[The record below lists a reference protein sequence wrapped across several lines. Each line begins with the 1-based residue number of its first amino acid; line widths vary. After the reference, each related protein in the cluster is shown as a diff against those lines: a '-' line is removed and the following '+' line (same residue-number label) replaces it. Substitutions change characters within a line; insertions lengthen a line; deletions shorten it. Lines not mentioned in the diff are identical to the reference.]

1 MYQPANHDVRF
12 LSNVRHVLLELPSL
26 SNIPSISLE
35 GMRTPLEVMLVRA
48 RILSS
53 PLRLT
58 LWFALGRDGMRP
70 SELAR
75 TYDVAAST
83 VRYHM
88 LQLMR
93 ERLVEVVGAGAHRVY
108 RWTSR
113 ELVLATRDELA
124 AAGLA

>member
-1 MYQPANHDVRF
+1 MLV
-12 LSNVRHVLLELPSL
+12 
-26 SNIPSISLE
+26 E
-35 GMRTPLEVMLVRA
+35 GMRTPLETMLARA

-53 PLRLT
+53 PSRLT

-75 TYDVAAST
+75 TFDLSPST

-88 LQLMR
+88 MLLER
-93 ERLVEVVGAGAHRVY
+93 ERLVEVVGSGAHRVY
-108 RWTSR
+108 RWTS
-113 ELVLATRDELA
+113 EQLVLATRDELE